1 MPRRIPVVV
10 VVVMVL
16 SEIEI
21 LRPHLHSRRFY
32 SCLSFSRASSSP
44 ASAGRDS
51 GFGPE
56 VKSLQ
61 DLTSV

>member
-1 MPRRIPVVV
+1 MV
-10 VVVMVL
+10 VL

-21 LRPHLHSRRFY
+21 LRPHLHSRRFC